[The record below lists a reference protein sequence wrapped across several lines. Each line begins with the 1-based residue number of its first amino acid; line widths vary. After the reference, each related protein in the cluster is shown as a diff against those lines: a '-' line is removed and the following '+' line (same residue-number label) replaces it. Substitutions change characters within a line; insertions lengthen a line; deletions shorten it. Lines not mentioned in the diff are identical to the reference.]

1 MKLRVLFLSTFL
13 IYINAINGQTISK
26 FEAFKNEH
34 VKINAFSFSPQ
45 NALPEITREHGIRRF
60 YTMNLSNGK
69 IGCLWQDNNNK
80 DILLTSYQAD
90 FTGQITIPLKNT
102 GKGLLLSA
110 CTDEKGNIHYAI
122 SYSSS
127 EPLDRGLKFMLYKYS
142 KEGVYIASKSHNTDK
157 DGLDIYDITEKYMNT
172 MRCKNGQLLMLIERR
187 YHKGI
192 DGLNHQGGSALLFES
207 TELRLIKNLGQTS
220 GHSFDN
226 YLTTSNKGFI
236 GADLGDNYPRG
247 VHFHEFKSK
256 EETVIKSSKVV
267 YTFKTEHGTRPSYS
281 TGMPTYPKYIEI
293 SKTGKTFYK
302 WSNDNST
309 YGEIGG
315 VVEVSD
321 GYLIFFTG
329 EPSPEGKSI
338 DNFRAGNSED
348 PRNVGFV
355 KISKTFNQDEKPI
368 LSNGINEK
376 GGFYSFGG
384 RWTDQ
389 ENIGI
394 VWLTNIKNTTDQG
407 VRNLKTVKI
416 DEKVIL
422 IWEQTTNSGGKTNI
436 LLKVDINGKPIG
448 SAINLGDA
456 ITLNRRDDLTV
467 LNGKIYLTGNHLGR
481 LTLFEFGGI

>member
-1 MKLRVLFLSTFL
+1 MKNCILFLSAFL

-26 FEAFKNEH
+26 SEAFKNEH

-45 NALPEITREHGIRRF
+45 NELPEITREHCIRRF

-69 IGCLWQDNNNK
+69 IGCLWQDKNNK
-80 DILLTSYQAD
+80 DILLTSYKAD
-90 FTGQITIPLKNT
+90 FTDQITISLKNT
-102 GKGLLLSA
+102 RKGLLLSA
-110 CTDEKGNIHYAI
+110 CSDEEGNIYYAI

-127 EPLDRGLKFMLYKYS
+127 EPPDRGLKFMLYKYS
-142 KEGVYIASKSHNTDK
+142 KEGVYVTSKSHNTDK
-157 DGLDIYDITEKYMNT
+157 YGLDIYYITEEYTNT
-172 MRCKNGQLLMLIERR
+172 MRCMNGQLLMFIERL
-187 YHKGI
+187 YHAGI
-192 DGLNHQGGSALLFES
+192 DGLNHQGGSALLFDS

-226 YLTTSNKGFI
+226 YLTTSNNGFI

-256 EETVIKSSKVV
+256 DETVIKSSKVV

-281 TGMPTYPKYIEI
+281 TGMPTYPKYNEI
-293 SKTGKTFYK
+293 SKSGKIYYK

-376 GGFYSFGG
+376 GGFYSFDGG
-384 RWTDQ
+384 WTDQ

-394 VWLTNIKNTTDQG
+394 VWLTNIKNPADQG
-407 VRNLKTVKI
+407 VRHLKTAKI
-416 DEKVIL
+416 DKKVIL
-422 IWEQTTNSGGKTNI
+422 IWEQTTNSGGKTKI
-436 LLKVDINGKPIG
+436 LLKIDENGKPIG
-448 SAINLGDA
+448 SAINLGDV
-456 ITLNRRDDLTV
+456 ITLNRRDDLIV

-481 LTLFEFGGI
+481 LTLFEFEGI

>member
-1 MKLRVLFLSTFL
+1 MKKRILFLAAFL

-26 FEAFKNEH
+26 SEAFKNEH
-34 VKINAFSFSPQ
+34 VKITAFSFSPK
-45 NALPEITREHGIRRF
+45 NVLPEIIREYGIRRF

-69 IGCLWQDNNNK
+69 IGCLWQDQNNK
-80 DILLTSYQAD
+80 VILLTSYKAD
-90 FTGQITIPLKNT
+90 FTGQSTIPLKNT

-110 CTDEKGNIHYAI
+110 CTDEKGNIYYAT
-122 SYSSS
+122 SYGSS
-127 EPLDRGLKFMLYKYS
+127 ESPDGGLKFMLYKYS

-157 DGLDIYDITEKYMNT
+157 NSLDIYYVTERYMNT
-172 MRCKNGQLLMLIERR
+172 MRCKNGQLLMLIERL
-187 YHKGI
+187 YHEGK

-226 YLTTSNKGFI
+226 YLTTSNNGFI

-267 YTFKTEHGTRPSYS
+267 YTFKTEHGTTPSYS
-281 TGMPTYPKYIEI
+281 TGMPKYPKYTEI
-293 SKTGKTFYK
+293 SKSGKTYYK

-376 GGFYSFGG
+376 GGFYSFDG
-384 RWTDQ
+384 RWTVQ

-394 VWLTNIKNTTDQG
+394 VWLTNFKNTADQG
-407 VRNLKTVKI
+407 VRHLKTIKI

-422 IWEQTTNSGGKTNI
+422 LWEQTTSSGSKTNI
-436 LLKVDINGKPIG
+436 LLKVDENGKPIG
-448 SAINLGDA
+448 SAINLGDV
-456 ITLNRRDDLTV
+456 ITLNRRDDLMV
-467 LNGKIYLTGNHLGR
+467 LNGKIYLAGNHLGR
-481 LTLFEFGGI
+481 LTLFEFDGL